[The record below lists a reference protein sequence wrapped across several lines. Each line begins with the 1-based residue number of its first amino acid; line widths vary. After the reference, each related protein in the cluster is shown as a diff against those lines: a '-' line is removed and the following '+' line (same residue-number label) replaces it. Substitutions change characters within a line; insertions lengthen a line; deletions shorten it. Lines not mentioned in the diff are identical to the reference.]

1 MFYDKRIGR
10 FFVFEKVKE
19 GFTVFP
25 VSMSKE
31 HLLFMLNYDGFRH
44 MEDVLLAEQYAKLP
58 RWTRYPILNATFR
71 STVKIYYKIYFCK
84 YYS

>member
-1 MFYDKRIGR
+1 MYRESIVNVFYGKRIGR

-58 RWTRYPILNATFR
+58 RWTRNLVVAGAEN
-71 STVKIYYKIYFCK
+71 S
-84 YYS
+84 

>member
-1 MFYDKRIGR
+1 MYRESIVNVFYDKRIGR
-10 FFVFEKVKE
+10 FFVLEKVKE

-58 RWTRYPILNATFR
+58 RWTRNLVVAGAEN
-71 STVKIYYKIYFCK
+71 S
-84 YYS
+84 

>member
-1 MFYDKRIGR
+1 MYRESIVNVFYDKRIGR

-58 RWTRYPILNATFR
+58 RWTRNLVVAGAEN
-71 STVKIYYKIYFCK
+71 S
-84 YYS
+84 

>member
-1 MFYDKRIGR
+1 MYRESIVNVFYDKRIGR

-44 MEDVLLAEQYAKLP
+44 IEDVLLAEQYAKLP
-58 RWTRYPILNATFR
+58 RWTRNLVVAGAEN
-71 STVKIYYKIYFCK
+71 S
-84 YYS
+84 

>member
-1 MFYDKRIGR
+1 MYRESIVNVFYDKRIGR

-19 GFTVFP
+19 GFTVFH

-58 RWTRYPILNATFR
+58 RWTRNLVVAGAEN
-71 STVKIYYKIYFCK
+71 S
-84 YYS
+84 

>member
-1 MFYDKRIGR
+1 MYRESIVNVFYDKRIGR

-58 RWTRYPILNATFR
+58 RWTRNLVMAGAEN
-71 STVKIYYKIYFCK
+71 S
-84 YYS
+84 

>member
-1 MFYDKRIGR
+1 MYRESIVNVFYDKRIGR

-19 GFTVFP
+19 GFTAFP

-58 RWTRYPILNATFR
+58 RWTRNLVVAGAEN
-71 STVKIYYKIYFCK
+71 S
-84 YYS
+84 

>member
-1 MFYDKRIGR
+1 MYRESIVNVFYDKRIGR

-58 RWTRYPILNATFR
+58 RWARNLVVAGAEN
-71 STVKIYYKIYFCK
+71 S
-84 YYS
+84 